1 MSFPPCQLEW
11 ESMCNYT
18 NKIHILSFIFY
29 FFTMNVEKI
38 IEKYEDI
45 IKEEINVKE
54 ISSLDK
60 KHKVT
65 KIFKP
70 IGTMLS
76 AKFGKDT
83 GKIIQYGKQG
93 NIKQGENNQMIVFD
107 DQGNERIIE
116 AWMYEIAYEGLEWD
130 DIAID
135 NEIIAKLD
143 LSITPELAREGV
155 AREISRFLNQMRKDA
170 KYNVDDKLHLSYQ
183 TESTYLMEV
192 MAEFWSFLE
201 DEALLKNISHNTRK
215 PAGDIVAE
223 FTSDEHI
230 MIFALKK

>member
-116 AWMYEIAYEGLEWD
+116 A
-130 DIAID
+130 
-135 NEIIAKLD
+135 
-143 LSITPELAREGV
+143 
-155 AREISRFLNQMRKDA
+155 
-170 KYNVDDKLHLSYQ
+170 
-183 TESTYLMEV
+183 
-192 MAEFWSFLE
+192 
-201 DEALLKNISHNTRK
+201 
-215 PAGDIVAE
+215 
-223 FTSDEHI
+223 
-230 MIFALKK
+230 